1 MDERRKRIRTIALAV
16 GAPLAAVA
24 AMVAVWLAWRPGRGG
39 GTSDSDGNAGDQ
51 DGNAG
56 EHDGNAGD
64 QGGDTGDSGGSG
76 DSGTDSSGG
85 CADDAV
91 DSCADD
97 ACDSMSSSCDSTSCD
112 TGGCDGGNASCS
124 STAAAAAIVLPLR
137 LAGTVGGR
145 GRFGRHLGRAAIGAY
160 RRWISPRMKTRCRY
174 TPSCSAYGL
183 AVVESH
189 GLAKGA
195 RLALARIRRCT
206 PDVPRGTP
214 DRPPPASADR

>member
-39 GTSDSDGNAGDQ
+39 TGDGPGNAGDQ

-56 EHDGNAGD
+56 EHDGAAGD
-64 QGGDTGDSGGSG
+64 QGGDTGDQGGDTGDTGGSG
-76 DSGTDSSGG
+76 DG
-85 CADDAV
+85 CADDLV
-91 DSCADD
+91 DGCADE

-112 TGGCDGGNASCS
+112 AGGCDGGTGSCGG
-124 STAAAAAIVLPLR
+124 TGAAAAIVLPLR
-137 LAGTVGGR
+137 LAGTAGGK
-145 GRFGRHLGRAAIGAY
+145 GRLGRHLGRAGIGAY
-160 RRWISPRMKTRCRY
+160 RRWISPRMKARCRY

-189 GLAKGA
+189 GLARGA

-214 DRPPPASADR
+214 DGPPPAPTAR